1 MSRRIPI
8 SDSNLL
14 PHIPLHFTQPRSVQD
29 HVPFEAEMTVPPSV
43 DLAKVI
49 NSAHFIDFTEKI
61 KRELQVTIIP
71 HLKSVQEQSIFRFHC
86 QRSNADYL
94 GPARELLETYLVNSN
109 IHVYV
114 PSAHR
119 RADSFADAFPYFNS
133 KVLSSAVVM
142 SGTSAGLGRGCL
154 ASVLT

>member
-1 MSRRIPI
+1 M
-8 SDSNLL
+8 
-14 PHIPLHFTQPRSVQD
+14 QD
-29 HVPFEAEMTVPPSV
+29 HVPFEAEMTVPPSG
-43 DLAKVI
+43 DLAKVV

-71 HLKSVQEQSIFRFHC
+71 HLKSVQEQSIFKFHC

-114 PSAHR
+114 ANAHR

-142 SGTSAGLGRGCL
+142 SGTSAVWAGVVSPLY
-154 ASVLT
+154 